1 VKLRKLYRPHPDPGP
16 LPTKTPPKRGE
27 KIRFNVEGLPPFK
40 DFRSSIRNPKHR
52 HYDRFTKL
60 RSGAIKAMRG
70 RSWYNGP
77 VALRVVVYSAELDEG
92 KRAYEY
98 LSGVAD
104 SLDGSHGMCFTY
116 LPIIY
121 QDDCQMSTCI
131 ASQRDSQKPFYE
143 VEVEFL

>member
-1 VKLRKLYRPHPDPGP
+1 
-16 LPTKTPPKRGE
+16 
-27 KIRFNVEGLPPFK
+27 
-40 DFRSSIRNPKHR
+40 
-52 HYDRFTKL
+52 
-60 RSGAIKAMRG
+60 MRG
-70 RSWYNGP
+70 RSWYDGP
-77 VALRVVVYSAELDEG
+77 IALKVVVYSDELDEG

-104 SLDGSHGMCFTY
+104 SLDGSHGTCFTY

-131 ASQRDSQKPFYE
+131 ASQRDSRKPFYE